1 MNQSTQRQQTGRGM
15 RVIIALAVLTIIEFA
30 VAVMLP
36 REYGVNLLLAV
47 IAIVKAWFVL
57 DYFMHLFNVWRRS
70 DESH

>member
-1 MNQSTQRQQTGRGM
+1 MNESTQRQQTGRGI

-36 REYGVNLLLAV
+36 KEYGANLLLAV

-57 DYFMHLFNVWRRS
+57 DYFMHIFNIWRRS
-70 DESH
+70 TGSH